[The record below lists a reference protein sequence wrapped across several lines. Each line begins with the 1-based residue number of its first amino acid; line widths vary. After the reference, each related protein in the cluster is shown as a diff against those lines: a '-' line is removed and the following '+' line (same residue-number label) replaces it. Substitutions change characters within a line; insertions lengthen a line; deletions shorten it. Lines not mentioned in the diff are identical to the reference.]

1 MNKNYLKSDQD
12 FNNIS
17 WLIINILAD
26 VLRLIMNK
34 FNWN

>member
-17 WLIINILAD
+17 WLIIILAD
-26 VLRLIMNK
+26 VLRLITNK